1 MNYYEV
7 LEVSPKASPEVIKA
21 AYKSLMQ
28 RYHPDRNP
36 GNAEVAERSVLVGQA
51 YEALSDPARR
61 AAYDTELNRQ
71 AIARLGISRERDV
84 RAAARSEGNHPGGGG
99 YSWFPWMLLAAAIM
113 SGWFVLTQ
121 QKSNTAAREPEL
133 QKQRSSHEN
142 NSVVQGQSGQAG
154 GDGNAEALQ
163 KRPGEQVV
171 DRNVPIAIK
180 LAINLRDADNRLES
194 SGRVLSV
201 PKLVVK
207 VGTYDADKVIRYF
220 NDNRESIGKELSD
233 RLADADYG
241 KLARADGEYYLK
253 DFILDALGEMTGTDR
268 RKEYPSTSEES
279 PGRHG
284 VVEVVLPDS
293 FAVH

>member
-7 LEVSPKASPEVIKA
+7 LEVSQKASPEVIKA

-51 YEALSDPARR
+51 YEALSDPERR
-61 AAYDTELNRQ
+61 AAYDIELNRQ
-71 AIARLGISRERDV
+71 EIARMGISRERDARTAV
-84 RAAARSEGNHPGGGG
+84 RGASNNPGGSG
-99 YSWFPWMLLAAAIM
+99 YSWFPWMLFAAAIM

-121 QKSNTAAREPEL
+121 QKSNIAVLEPEL

-142 NSVVQGQSGQAG
+142 NPAAQDRSGQAG
-154 GDGNAEALQ
+154 GDGDAEALQ

-171 DRNVPIAIK
+171 DRNVPIVIK
-180 LAINLRDADNRLES
+180 LAINLRDADNRPEN
-194 SGRVLSV
+194 SGRVLSI
-201 PKLVVK
+201 PRLVVR
-207 VGTYDADKVIRYF
+207 VGSYDAEKVIRYF

-233 RLADADYG
+233 RLADADYE

-253 DFILDALGEMTGTDR
+253 DFILDAFGEMTGTDR
-268 RKEYPSTSEES
+268 RKEYPSTGEES

-284 VVEVVLPDS
+284 VVEVALPDS